1 LGDSPALRPYHDRGR
16 YTGRIPGYPTPSDWW
31 FTAQANGDASVPVA
45 GLLVRGPE
53 PSGVATVYAIRRDP
67 RVPLTSLVPPLIAA
81 LRSRGCTRLDVSTLA
96 ESRFATELRRAG
108 FVPRSDTR
116 PLLAAALTQPGEAV
130 VRAARQWEI
139 TALDC
144 DR

>member
-1 LGDSPALRPYHDRGR
+1 
-16 YTGRIPGYPTPSDWW
+16 
-31 FTAQANGDASVPVA
+31 
-45 GLLVRGPE
+45 
-53 PSGVATVYAIRRDP
+53 VATLYGIRRDP
-67 RVPLTSLVPPLIAA
+67 RVPLTSLVPALIAA
-81 LRSRGCTRLDVSTLA
+81 LRSCGCTRLDVSTLA

-116 PLLAAALTQPGEAV
+116 PLLAVALTQPGEAV